1 MLKYPHCDE
10 IFKSTQGLSIH
21 VKCKHLNECV
31 KEVNTNRSSKIEFK
45 QVEKQDNDLLE
56 KMVDHVVKSEK
67 KVIQVADKD
76 KRPAANNR
84 RG

>member
-1 MLKYPHCDE
+1 M
-10 IFKSTQGLSIH
+10 
-21 VKCKHLNECV
+21 

-45 QVEKQDNDLLE
+45 QVEKQDNDLLK

-67 KVIQVADKD
+67 KFIQVADKD